1 MSDGKSSGSNDLDI
15 WNDIFQEVRR
25 LFLDTAPLIYYVE
38 KHPAYAKYL
47 RPVFDRIDKGLLNA
61 FTSPITL
68 HGHRLPPSGLLAED
82 RIWFPWRIRCHQE

>member
-15 WNDIFQEVRR
+15 WDDIFQEVRR

-68 HGHRLPPSGLLAED
+68 ASLRLPPTVMLFS
-82 RIWFPWRIRCHQE
+82 PTIRT